1 MKALIQAV
9 VVSCALA
16 APALS
21 FAQAQQG
28 EVTRAQVRE
37 DLQRVEAA
45 GYRPI
50 SRDATYPDDIQAA
63 EAKVAAGGRW
73 NIRPWAAS
81 RRAARCR
88 WVRPGRRRTGIRSR
102 CSLEIEVKAAGAWP
116 AACRNGQRIA

>member
-37 DLQRVEAA
+37 DLQRVEQA
-45 GYRPI
+45 GYRPV
-50 SRDATYPDDIQAA
+50 SDDAAYPADIQAA
-63 EAKVAAGGRW
+63 ETKASAGDQPMEHTAVGGVAPSGTMQ
-73 NIRPWAAS
+73 
-81 RRAARCR
+81 
-88 WVRPGRRRTGIRSR
+88 TGAPRSTTTDGNPQP
-102 CSLEIEVKAAGAWP
+102 VFFG
-116 AACRNGQRIA
+116 N

>member
-21 FAQAQQG
+21 FAQANQG
-28 EVTRAQVRE
+28 EVTRAQVRD

-50 SRDATYPDDIQAA
+50 SKDAFYPDDIQAA
-63 EAKVAAGGRW
+63 EAKVSMEQSAVGGTS
-73 NIRPWAAS
+73 NGTMQTGAPAS
-81 RRAARCR
+81 
-88 WVRPGRRRTGIRSR
+88 
-102 CSLEIEVKAAGAWP
+102 
-116 AACRNGQRIA
+116 NGN

>member
-50 SRDATYPDDIQAA
+50 SKDATYPDDIQAA
-63 EAKVAAGGRW
+63 EAKVAASEQPMEHTAVGGVA
-73 NIRPWAAS
+73 PS
-81 RRAARCR
+81 
-88 WVRPGRRRTGIRSR
+88 GTMQTGAPRSTTTDGNPQP
-102 CSLEIEVKAAGAWP
+102 VFFG
-116 AACRNGQRIA
+116 N